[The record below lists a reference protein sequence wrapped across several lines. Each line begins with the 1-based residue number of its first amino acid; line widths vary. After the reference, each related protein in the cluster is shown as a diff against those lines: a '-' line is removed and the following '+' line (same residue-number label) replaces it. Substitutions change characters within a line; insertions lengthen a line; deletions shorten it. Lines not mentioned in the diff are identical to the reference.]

1 MAKQIELSPNGGPLT
16 GVADLPISKS
26 IANRLLVLS
35 AFSGQSLQIDQNDLP
50 DDVRLM
56 IGALSSSEDRIDL
69 ENAGTAIRFLTAYYS
84 IQEGRNVILDGNEA
98 MRSRPIDPLVEAL
111 RALGANIEYEME
123 EGFPPLSIQ
132 GKKLVGGE
140 IVISGDVS
148 SQYITALMLI
158 ASFLEDGLKINI
170 IGKQVSASYLSLTAD
185 LINRSGGQV
194 SITDGKVAV
203 DRSSIDIQPTEIET
217 DWSAASY
224 FYAFAALRL
233 QSELLLKGL
242 RLNSAQGDKRIAEI
256 MVEFGVSSIQDDAGV
271 IIRSSSPAAS
281 ASFSYDLSSQPDLV
295 QTLAC
300 FHASR
305 GDEVI
310 YSGIDHLKF
319 KETDRLSALQ
329 NELKKFGVEFLE
341 TEKGWAQSGR
351 ANWNGQTIKTYG
363 DHRMAMAFS
372 ILALE
377 NSVLMMEEPEVVS
390 KSFPSFWKHFE
401 TLTSA

>member
-1 MAKQIELSPNGGPLT
+1 MAKQIELSPNGGPIT
-16 GVADLPISKS
+16 GVTDLPISKS

-35 AFSGQSLQIDQNDLP
+35 ALSGRSLQIDQNDLP

-56 IGALSSSEDRIDL
+56 IEALSSNEDRIDL
-69 ENAGTAIRFLTAYYS
+69 ENAGTAMRFLTAYFS

-111 RALGANIEYEME
+111 KALGANIEYEME
-123 EGFPPLSIQ
+123 EGFPPLKIQ

-140 IVISGDVS
+140 VEISGDVS
-148 SQYITALMLI
+148 SQYISALMLI
-158 ASFLEDGLKINI
+158 GSFLKNGLKINI
-170 IGKQVSASYLSLTAD
+170 VGEQVSASYLSLTAD
-185 LINRSGGQV
+185 LINHSGGQV
-194 SITDGKVAV
+194 SITDGKVSVGPSAV
-203 DRSSIDIQPTEIET
+203 EIQRSEIET

-224 FYAFAALRL
+224 FYAFVALRP

-256 MVEFGVSSIQDDAGV
+256 MSEFGVSSIQDDAGV
-271 IIRSSSPAAS
+271 IIRSSSRAAS
-281 ASFSYDLSSQPDLV
+281 ASYSYDLSSQPDLV

-319 KETDRLSALQ
+319 KETNRLSALQ

-341 TEKGWAQSGR
+341 SAKGWAQSGK
-351 ANWNGQTIKTYG
+351 AEWNGQPIKTYG

-372 ILALE
+372 ILAFE
-377 NSVLMMEEPEVVS
+377 NSGLMIEDPEVVS
-390 KSFPSFWKHFE
+390 KSFPDYWSYI
-401 TLTSA
+401 